1 MAQGPDLSLKI
12 DGPAFGSDPPLFSDL
27 RLHVPGGQV
36 LALIGPSGIGKTTL
50 LRILSGVERRWQGE
64 VLVGGKPAARAPM
77 PGYLFQDAR
86 LLPWLSAED
95 NLRAVAPEL
104 TDARIAELLR
114 EVGLGGQQKSWPHA
128 LSGGMQRR
136 LALARA
142 LSVHP
147 SLLLLDEPFVS
158 LDRAMVRDLQAL
170 FLKVFANFETTVVM
184 VSHDPEDAARLA
196 DRAVVLLGR
205 PAQIAADV
213 LLPGRRGNRSVAEIG
228 RIAADLAAAVDPIG
242 AVA

>member
-50 LRILSGVERRWQGE
+50 LRILSGVERRWQGK

-213 LLPGRRGNRSVAEIG
+213 LLLGRRGNRSVAEID